1 MNYPNLPNSAL
12 EITQQPEVKGITNE
26 LLKQLQNALH
36 SNALFTEQ
44 VGLSLKGIVRILEV
58 LLSLDFF
65 KNANE
70 IDSSLRNSIEWLN
83 RTGESL
89 KIKMKEYESFFSD
102 FNTSMKSNEQEVT
115 SILNANTENIKNE
128 IKKLENQL
136 IETATK
142 LLTSYQ
148 IFLNN
153 AKESA
158 TTQINA
164 DKTQAISNINQAK
177 ENANNEIST
186 NKTQAISN
194 INEAKESATNQ
205 INTNKQEV
213 LNNITQEKQQAT
225 SEITEAKKRSL
236 SKH

>member
-12 EITQQPEVKGITNE
+12 EITQQPEVKEITNE
-26 LLKQLQNALH
+26 LLKQLQNALK

-44 VGLSLKGIVRILEV
+44 VELSLKGIVRILEV

-70 IDSSLRNSIEWLN
+70 IDSSLRNSIEWLSN
-83 RTGESL
+83 AGESL
-89 KIKMKEYESFFSD
+89 KAKMKEYEGFFSD
-102 FNTSMKSNEQEVT
+102 FNTSMRSNEQEVT
-115 SILNANTENIKNE
+115 SILNANTENIKSE

-136 IETATK
+136 IETTTR

-153 AKESA
+153 
-158 TTQINA
+158 
-164 DKTQAISNINQAK
+164 AK

-186 NKTQAISN
+186 NKTQSLEAITQAKTNANNEISENKTQAITN
-194 INEAKESATNQ
+194 INEAKESANNE
-205 INTNKQEV
+205 INTSKTQA

-225 SEITEAKKRSL
+225 SEINEAKNRSL